1 MKKTLFLLSAAAAF
15 TMASC
20 STDNK
25 TTETAT
31 TDGMTTTTTTTT
43 TSYSDDAIQQR
54 ADRIAAAMAAKMKFD
69 DATRTK
75 VRTVYIN
82 RGKRLGELQTQYAT
96 DTTGMAAAMRTAYMD
111 ADMEMKTVFTDPTQ
125 YSAYETSRMDYRDD
139 LYMDDAMAT
148 GTPEMSTTDASAS
161 NSSMSMEEG
170 KTKGADGSKVKVSA
184 DGDVKVKDAEGN
196 VMKVDGDDGTMKT
209 KTDNGKTKV
218 E

>member
-20 STDNK
+20 SDNK
-25 TTETAT
+25 TTDTATT

-43 TSYSDDAIQQR
+43 TTAYSDDAIQQR

-69 DATRTK
+69 DATREK
-75 VRTVYIN
+75 VRTVYLN

-111 ADMEMKTVFTDPTQ
+111 ADTEMKSVFTDPTQ

-139 LYMDDAMAT
+139 LYMDDMSS
-148 GTPEMSTTDASAS
+148 TPEVSTTDASAS

-196 VMKVDGDDGTMKT
+196 KMKVDGDDGTMKA
-209 KTDNGKTKV
+209 KTEDGKTKV

>member
-20 STDNK
+20 SDNK
-25 TTETAT
+25 TTDTAT
-31 TDGMTTTTTTTT
+31 TTDGTTTTTTTTT
-43 TSYSDDAIQQR
+43 TSYSEDAIQQR

-69 DATRTK
+69 DATREK

-96 DTTGMAAAMRTAYMD
+96 DTTGMAAAMRTAYTD
-111 ADMEMKTVFTDPTQ
+111 ADTEMKSVFTDPTQ
-125 YSAYETSRMDYRDD
+125 YSAYETSRMEYRDD
-139 LYMDDAMAT
+139 LYMDDAMST
-148 GTPEMSTTDASAS
+148 ETPEMSTTDASAS

-196 VMKVDGDDGTMKT
+196 KMKVDGDDATMKT
-209 KTDNGKTKV
+209 KTEDGKTKV

>member
-20 STDNK
+20 SDNK
-25 TTETAT
+25 TTETATT

-69 DATRTK
+69 DATREK

-111 ADMEMKTVFTDPTQ
+111 ADTEMKSVFTDPTQ
-125 YSAYETSRMDYRDD
+125 YSAYETSRMEYRDD
-139 LYMDDAMAT
+139 MYMDD
-148 GTPEMSTTDASAS
+148 MSSTSDMSTDASAS

-184 DGDVKVKDAEGN
+184 DGDVKIKDAEGN
-196 VMKVDGDDGTMKT
+196 KMKVDGDDGTMKA
-209 KTDNGKTKV
+209 KTEDGDKTKV

>member
-1 MKKTLFLLSAAAAF
+1 MKKTLLLLSAAAAF

-20 STDNK
+20 SDNK
-25 TTETAT
+25 TTETATT

-43 TSYSDDAIQQR
+43 TTAYSDDAIQQR

-69 DATRTK
+69 DATREK

-82 RGKRLGELQTQYAT
+82 RGKRLGELQAQYAT

-111 ADMEMKTVFTDPTQ
+111 ADTEMKSVFTDPTQ

-139 LYMDDAMAT
+139 LYMDDMSS
-148 GTPEMSTTDASAS
+148 TPEVSTTDASAS

-184 DGDVKVKDAEGN
+184 DGDVKIKDAEGN
-196 VMKVDGDDGTMKT
+196 KMKVDGDDGTMKT
-209 KTDNGKTKV
+209 KTEDGKTKA